1 MNGTKDTGRKVFRV
15 ILADTLILTGITVF
29 MQWVLSIMGSSL
41 RKWFLVMLAIL
52 ITAGFICGVVQL
64 LLRIRRTALKYILI
78 AMFTAAVL
86 AAGSVAGPIALF
98 AAASE
103 EHVVDRDEGK
113 YVAYVNGWM
122 HTYVYYH
129 EYKNLFICG
138 KTVRIMEDYGKGGFD
153 PLRKDRITN
162 IMR

>member
-29 MQWVLSIMGSSL
+29 MQWVLSIMGLSL

-52 ITAGFICGVVQL
+52 ITAG
-64 LLRIRRTALKYILI
+64 
-78 AMFTAAVL
+78 
-86 AAGSVAGPIALF
+86 
-98 AAASE
+98 
-103 EHVVDRDEGK
+103 
-113 YVAYVNGWM
+113 
-122 HTYVYYH
+122 
-129 EYKNLFICG
+129 FICG